1 MSTNPLADRLQ
12 QANDFVRTGEVL
24 QAEFRYLAILKEW
37 PQSLEA
43 LTAIA
48 ELALLRDDTARAI
61 QFFQQAMQLHPGEA
75 PVFMRFAEV
84 LIASGQSREAR
95 KIVEAVLYRLPANS
109 EAWLMLGWLRK
120 HAGDA
125 QGALRAWY
133 QAINRAHRAGI
144 WLGADTT
151 PPHLLEP
158 VSQAAESLRIGSR
171 ELFLNSYETLRQEVG
186 AGVLSR
192 VDRAVQGYLGEWD
205 ASPPDA
211 RQRPKFFYFPDLPPG
226 PYHDPF
232 LQPWAQQLL
241 GSYPGIR
248 SEAIRVLKEDQR
260 LADFLEFPAG
270 SKVEEY
276 LQGAGPRPS
285 WEALFF
291 YRHGQRF
298 DENHVRCPQT
308 SAALESIELCR
319 IADQA
324 PEICFSV
331 LSPGSHIMPHYG
343 VTNTRLVMHLPL
355 LVPQDCAL
363 RIVDGGEHCWREG
376 ELMMFDDTFQ
386 HEAWNRSASTRMIL
400 LMDCWNPHLTDPERL
415 AVKQLVETISDF
427 QRLDNFAPLD
437 PAGVAELLQKS

>member
-1 MSTNPLADRLQ
+1 MSTHLLADRLQ
-12 QANDFVRTGEVL
+12 QAHDFVRTGEVL

-37 PQSLEA
+37 PHSLEA
-43 LTAIA
+43 LTAIG
-48 ELALLRDDTARAI
+48 ELALLRDDTERAK
-61 QFFQQAMQLHPGEA
+61 QYFQQAMQLHPGEA
-75 PVFMRFAEV
+75 PVFLRFAEV
-84 LIASGQSREAR
+84 LIAAGESREAR
-95 KIVEAVLYRLPANS
+95 KIVEAVLARLPTHC
-109 EAWLMLGWLRK
+109 EAWLMLGWLRQ

-125 QGALRAWY
+125 LGALRAWY
-133 QAINRAHRAGI
+133 QAINRAHRAGQ
-144 WLGADTT
+144 WLDAAST
-151 PPHLLEP
+151 PAHLLAP
-158 VSQAAESLRIGSR
+158 VTQAAENLHSGSR
-171 ELFLNSYETLRQEVG
+171 ELFLNSYEAHRQEVG
-186 AGVLSR
+186 PAALSR

-241 GSYPGIR
+241 VSYPGIR
-248 SEAIRVLKEDQR
+248 SEAIRVLEEDQR

-270 SKVEEY
+270 SKVEDY

-291 YRHGQRF
+291 YRHGKRYA
-298 DENHVRCPQT
+298 ENHVRCPQT

-355 LVPQDCAL
+355 LVPEDCAL
-363 RIVDGGEHCWREG
+363 HIVDGGEHCWREG

-386 HEAWNRSASTRMIL
+386 HEAWNRSASTRMVL
-400 LMDCWNPHLTDPERL
+400 LMDCWNPHLTGPERV
-415 AVKQLVETISDF
+415 AVKQLVETISNF
-427 QRLDNFAPLD
+427 QRVEDFALLD
-437 PAGVAELLQKS
+437 PSGVVNLLQK